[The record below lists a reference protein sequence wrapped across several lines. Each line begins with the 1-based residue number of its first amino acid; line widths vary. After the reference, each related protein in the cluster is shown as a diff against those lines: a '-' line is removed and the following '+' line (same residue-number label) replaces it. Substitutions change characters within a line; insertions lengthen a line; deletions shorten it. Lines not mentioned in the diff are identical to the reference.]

1 MVFGL
6 GKKSR
11 KASAAGN
18 ADGGMA
24 EAASGAETPIDDAT
38 VADGSA
44 VTVADGSAVAGTGS
58 AVTGPDTPAE
68 AAEPNAPEYERATL
82 GPFDISEVEGRD
94 GYVDL
99 GALLITPHENLQL
112 RLEMDEA
119 SQRVIAVT
127 LELGSAN
134 LQLQAFAAPR
144 SENLWPDIRGQ
155 IAASVSSQGGIV
167 EVLEGSF
174 GPEVLAKLPAQ
185 GPDGLAGFRVA
196 RFIGVDG
203 PRWFLRGVFG
213 GNAALDR
220 DAAAELE
227 QLFRGVVVVRGE
239 NPLPPRDLLALT
251 LPRDAKADET
261 GHVAADHPVAAQGGQ
276 PFRRG
281 PEITQVG

>member
-11 KASAAGN
+11 KASAAGT
-18 ADGGMA
+18 ADGGTDDGA
-24 EAASGAETPIDDAT
+24 QQTNEAVTDATAADAGTEEAAA
-38 VADGSA
+38 
-44 VTVADGSAVAGTGS
+44 AGTEP
-58 AVTGPDTPAE
+58 AAPD
-68 AAEPNAPEYERATL
+68 YDRATL

-112 RLEMDEA
+112 RLEMDER

-144 SENLWPDIRGQ
+144 SEKLWADIRGQ
-155 IAASVSSQGGIV
+155 IAASVSAQGGNV

-185 GPDGLAGFRVA
+185 GPDGMAGFRVA

-227 QLFRGVVVVRGE
+227 QLFRRIVVVRGE
-239 NPLPPRDLLALT
+239 SPLPPRDLLALT

-261 GHVAADHPVAAQGGQ
+261 GHVAADHPVPAQGGQ

-281 PEITQVG
+281 PEITSVG